1 MKVHLRGN
9 PETLGDEVPRRFL
22 SILSPE
28 NPVPFG
34 QGSGRL
40 ELARAIANP
49 DNPLTAR
56 VMVNRIW
63 EHHFGRGLVGT
74 PSNFGEMGERPSH
87 PELLDH
93 LASRF
98 VALGW
103 SMKALHREIMNSATY
118 QLSGQF
124 DARNNEV
131 DPDNRLLWKMNRRR
145 LEVEAW
151 RDAMLAVSGTLDR
164 TVGGPSLAL
173 TSADNKR
180 RTFYASIS
188 RHNLDG
194 LLRLF
199 DFPDPNITSDKRT
212 VTSVPLQQ
220 LFVLNSDFM
229 ERQAKA
235 LATQLQREP
244 NLPLARRIERA
255 FLVLFGRP
263 PSAREVDWGVE
274 FLEGGGDGAAS
285 GRDGTLSKWDEYAQV
300 LLGTNEFL
308 FVD

>member
-1 MKVHLRGN
+1 
-9 PETLGDEVPRRFL
+9 
-22 SILSPE
+22 
-28 NPVPFG
+28 
-34 QGSGRL
+34 
-40 ELARAIANP
+40 
-49 DNPLTAR
+49 
-56 VMVNRIW
+56 
-63 EHHFGRGLVGT
+63 
-74 PSNFGEMGERPSH
+74 MGERPTH
-87 PELLDH
+87 PELLDY

-98 VALGW
+98 IALGW

-118 QLSGQF
+118 QRGGAF
-124 DARNNEV
+124 DERDNEV

-164 TVGGPSLAL
+164 TIGGPSIAL
-173 TSADNKR
+173 TSSENRR

-188 RHNLDG
+188 RHSLDG

-235 LATQLQREP
+235 LAARLRGEP
-244 NLPLARRIERA
+244 DPSAAGRIERA
-255 FLVLFGRP
+255 FLVLYGRP
-263 PSAREVDWGVE
+263 PSEREVRWGVE
-274 FLEGGGDGAAS
+274 FLEAEGAAAGGDGA
-285 GRDGTLSKWDEYAQV
+285 LSRWEEYAQV
-300 LLGTNEFL
+300 LLGTNEFT